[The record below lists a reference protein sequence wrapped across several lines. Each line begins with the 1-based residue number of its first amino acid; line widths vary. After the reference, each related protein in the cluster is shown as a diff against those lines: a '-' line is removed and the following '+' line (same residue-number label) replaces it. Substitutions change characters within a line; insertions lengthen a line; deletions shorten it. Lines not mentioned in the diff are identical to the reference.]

1 MARKKRAEGTR
12 APNGASSI
20 YLGND
25 GKWHGRVTVG
35 VKDDGRPDR
44 RHVERKTE
52 NEVIRA
58 VRELEK
64 QRDAGTV
71 RKPGRAWTVEKWLMH
86 WLENIARP
94 SVKYK
99 AYRAYK
105 TAVCLHLIPGLG
117 QHKVNKVEP
126 EHFEKLYA
134 KITENGRRKPATAH
148 QVHRTA
154 RTAFGE
160 ALRRGHVVRNP
171 VALAKPPRVEEE
183 EIEPFEIDDIRRLI
197 KTALGKRNG
206 VRFVLALAIGT
217 RQGETIG
224 LKWSRLN
231 DKTRTL
237 TISRQL
243 QRQTWEHGCADPHA
257 CGAKYHK
264 TTPCREGCKRH
275 TRACP
280 PPCPPDCTSHA
291 RSCPERRGG
300 GLVDAEVK
308 SRAGRRGI
316 VLPAELYELLV
327 LHRTE
332 QAREREHAGTEW
344 CEGGWMFAQP
354 TGRPIDPRRDLA
366 DWKTLLEDAGVRDAR
381 LHDARHTAATV
392 LLLLGVP
399 DRAVMEFMG
408 WSNSAMAKR
417 YQHMTAVLRD
427 NIAKRLSGFLWQE
440 SRSSTEGRCPTCGR
454 GPEDN

>member
-25 GKWHGRVTVG
+25 GKWHGRVSVG

-44 RHVERKTE
+44 RHVKRATE
-52 NEVIRA
+52 AEVIRA
-58 VRELEK
+58 VRDLERE
-64 QRDAGTV
+64 RDAGQV
-71 RKPGRAWTVEKWLMH
+71 RKVGRAWTVEQWLTH

-99 AYRAYK
+99 AYQAYRS
-105 TAVCLHLIPGLG
+105 AVNQHLIPGLG

-126 EHFEKLYA
+126 EHFEKLYV
-134 KITENGRRKPATAH
+134 KITDNGKRKPATAH

-160 ALRRGHVVRNP
+160 AFRRGHVTRNP

-183 EIEPFEIDDIRRLI
+183 EIEPFEIDDIQRLI
-197 KTALGKRNG
+197 KTALGRRNG
-206 VRFVLALAIGT
+206 VRFVLALALGT

-237 TISRQL
+237 AISRQL
-243 QRQTWEHGCADPHA
+243 QRRTWEHGCADPHM

-264 TTPCREGCKRH
+264 TKPCRDGCKRH

-291 RSCPERRGG
+291 RWCPDRRGG

-316 VLPAELYELLV
+316 VLPVELYELLT

-332 QAREREHAGTEW
+332 QARERQHAGTEW
-344 CEGGWMFAQP
+344 HDGGWMFAQP
-354 TGRPIDPRRDLA
+354 TGRPLDPRRDLA
-366 DWKTLLEDAGVRDAR
+366 DWKALLEDAGVRDAR

-399 DRAVMEFMG
+399 ERATMEFMG
-408 WSNSAMAKR
+408 WSNTAMAKR
-417 YQHMTAVLRD
+417 YQHVTAALRND
-427 NIAKRLSGFLWQE
+427 IAKRLSGFLWQE
-440 SRSSTEGRCPTCGR
+440 SQPTTTDRCPTCGR
-454 GPEDN
+454 GPGDN